1 MNKASRILYILGA
14 VFGFITAVVFFIV
27 GIVYMV
33 FSVKMKAPTSLD
45 GLQTYSEWIKQVA
58 NFSGKD
64 AATLLAD
71 GLSGGI
77 SGELDAALKANLTKG
92 MTFII
97 LGVIL
102 IAGSVVALV
111 AKSFPGRNL
120 PIHIVATVLNF
131 DSLAFIGGVLGIVS
145 AAINLAKGN
154 KEPAPAEKAE

>member
-27 GIVYMV
+27 GIVYLV
-33 FSVKMKAPTSLD
+33 FSIKMKAPTSLD
-45 GLQTYSEWIKQVA
+45 GLQTYSDWIKQVA

-64 AATLLAD
+64 ATALLAD
-71 GLSGGI
+71 GLAGGN
-77 SGELDAALKANLTKG
+77 GALKEALAANASKG
-92 MTFII
+92 ITFIV